1 MREAILYERLNDKR
15 VRCHT
20 CAHRCMIAP
29 GGRGICGV
37 RENVDGKLYSLV
49 YGRVVARDVDP
60 IEKKPLFHFFPATR
74 AYSIATVGCNF
85 TCLNCQNHFI
95 SQYPREHGGRIIG
108 EEVSPDQIV
117 SEALKAGCRSIAYTY
132 NEPTVAI
139 DFYLD
144 VMRLAQEEGLA
155 NVWVSNGYFSAEA
168 ADLISPYLDG
178 INIDLKGISNDFYR
192 QIAGGNL
199 RPVVNSIERMHRSG
213 VWVEVTTL
221 VIPGLNDS
229 SDQLRWTAEA
239 ICGISPRIPWHI
251 SRFFPAYRMVDRP
264 PTPIPTLKRA
274 YEIGRKVGL
283 YYVYIGN
290 VPGEGEVTRC
300 PNCGAKLITRAG
312 FLVRENRL
320 RDGKC
325 PECGAEIDGVWFTGG

>member
-274 YEIGRKVGL
+274 YEIGREVGL

-325 PECGAEIDGVWFTGG
+325 PECGAEIDGVWSTGG